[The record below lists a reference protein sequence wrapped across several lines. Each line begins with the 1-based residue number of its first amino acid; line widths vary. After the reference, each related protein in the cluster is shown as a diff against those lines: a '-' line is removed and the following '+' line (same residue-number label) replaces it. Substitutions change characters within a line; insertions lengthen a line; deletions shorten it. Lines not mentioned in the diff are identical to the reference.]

1 MSNWQD
7 FLDTQ
12 GATRSDS
19 GAICFTANQA
29 APSTADQTTYLTELG
44 HLGLLAFDGPD
55 AAKFLQGQVTTDV
68 RELADG
74 HWKLGA
80 QCNLKGRMQAS
91 FVLAQ
96 PQPEQIL
103 LRCHASLTE
112 ALAQS
117 LQKYAVFSKV
127 SISNV
132 SSSWRRLG
140 LFGPSACELISAQA
154 GLPAMEVGQ
163 IKTRDNILA
172 LRLEPQRYELWVHD
186 EHAQSLWQQ
195 LASHCQLA
203 DGNLWQL
210 TDIRAGWA
218 EITAANAGEFS
229 PHELHYPLIG
239 AVSFKKGC
247 YTGQEVVARLHY
259 KGKLKKHMAR
269 VSLSGGEPSL
279 ANAVVDAEGTR
290 RGALVSIAPSGPT
303 TWEALAV
310 IPDDLSTGL
319 QLAGNAEGQ
328 PASKVE
334 RMSLPYPL
342 PTSDNDQ

>member
-19 GAICFTANQA
+19 GGIRFTPNN
-29 APSTADQTTYLTELG
+29 APTADPATCLTELG

-55 AAKFLQGQVTTDV
+55 AAKFLQGQITTDV

-80 QCNLKGRMQAS
+80 QCNLKGRMEAS

-96 PQPEQIL
+96 PEPEQIL

-112 ALAQS
+112 TLAQS

-127 SISNV
+127 SISDV
-132 SSSWRRLG
+132 SDSWRRLG
-140 LFGPSACELISAQA
+140 LIGPGACDLITAA
-154 GLPAMEVGQ
+154 TDLPTMEVGQ
-163 IKTRDNILA
+163 MKTCDNIIA
-172 LRLEPQRYELWVHD
+172 LRLEPQRYELWVRD
-186 EHAQSLWQQ
+186 EQAQSLWQQ
-195 LASHCQLA
+195 LVSHCQLA
-203 DGNLWQL
+203 GSDLWRL
-210 TDIRAGWA
+210 ADIRTGWA

-269 VSLSGGEPSL
+269 IGLSGGEPTL
-279 ANAVVDAEGTR
+279 AAAVVDTAGTR
-290 RGALVSIAPSGPT
+290 RGALVNLAPSGPAS
-303 TWEALAV
+303 WEALAV
-310 IPDDLSTGL
+310 IPDDADTGL
-319 QLAGNAEGQ
+319 QLAGGEEGQ
-328 PASKVE
+328 PVSKVE

-342 PTSDNDQ
+342 PTSDNAP